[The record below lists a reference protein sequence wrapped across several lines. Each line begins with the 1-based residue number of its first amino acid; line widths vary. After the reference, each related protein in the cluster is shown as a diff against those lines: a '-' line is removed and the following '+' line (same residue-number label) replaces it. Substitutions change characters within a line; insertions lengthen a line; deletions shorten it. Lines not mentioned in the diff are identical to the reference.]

1 VTADATRS
9 RWRSWPSDGQRYG
22 GITSRRNTVGAR
34 PIRERSSSHAKPN
47 LDRGDAFAAAIPAV
61 SCAGVAPALIA
72 AQQVLSHLFEQ
83 FGSGSRPSATECAR
97 RWWPG
102 SDPRPQDGQLLRCH
116 GARCYQIGSA
126 VDTKCNLAAG
136 AVGIDSRP
144 DGPNNDLIL
153 CCRHE
158 PASCHQ
164 RRPVRPRRAG
174 RPARARTR
182 RQIARGCR
190 NIVTQSARAEGN
202 DQVRS
207 VRSDRRVRARLLRTL
222 RTDGNPDHGGAESGE
237 VVFLC
242 IARARRELPLLPPS
256 G

>member
-1 VTADATRS
+1 MQPDHAGGVGRATAS
-9 RWRSWPSDGQRYG
+9 GMG
-22 GITSRRNTVGAR
+22 GSPSRRNTVGAR

-207 VRSDRRVRARLLRTL
+207 VRSDRRIFCPAARGLTCS
-222 RTDGNPDHGGAESGE
+222 A
-237 VVFLC
+237 
-242 IARARRELPLLPPS
+242 
-256 G
+256 